1 MALTKITK
9 SGIGNDAI
17 DSSDKIADDVI
28 SEEHLDKTAVTG
40 HTELAAEADVDD
52 ILLVYDASADA
63 IKKIKRSNV
72 ALQAPT
78 FTSVSPTNAL
88 SGDGTGNHT
97 FTVTGTKFDSNPT
110 VTFIN
115 TSGVS
120 IDATS
125 TTIRQD
131 FDRTSIT
138 CRQKFHYDKTL
149 IKL

>member
-63 IKKIKRSNV
+63 VRIILTSSCQAVWV
-72 ALQAPT
+72 A
-78 FTSVSPTNAL
+78 FTYAFCEDAL
-88 SGDGTGNHT
+88 
-97 FTVTGTKFDSNPT
+97 
-110 VTFIN
+110 
-115 TSGVS
+115 
-120 IDATS
+120 A
-125 TTIRQD
+125 
-131 FDRTSIT
+131 
-138 CRQKFHYDKTL
+138 
-149 IKL
+149 